1 MPTVSVNKQQLF
13 DLLGKDYT
21 SQEFDELC
29 FEFGMEMDEDTT
41 EEALKTGEEPELKLD
56 ISANRYDLL
65 CIEGISQS
73 LNEYLERKER
83 PDYKLSKPS
92 TKLIIDKSTEQI
104 RPFATAAVLRN
115 IKLNEKSYASFIALQ
130 DKLHANLCRNRSLV
144 AMGTHDLDSIEGPF
158 HYRALPPKD
167 I

>member
-56 ISANRYDLL
+56 ISANR
-65 CIEGISQS
+65 
-73 LNEYLERKER
+73 
-83 PDYKLSKPS
+83 
-92 TKLIIDKSTEQI
+92 
-104 RPFATAAVLRN
+104 
-115 IKLNEKSYASFIALQ
+115 
-130 DKLHANLCRNRSLV
+130 
-144 AMGTHDLDSIEGPF
+144 
-158 HYRALPPKD
+158 
-167 I
+167 